1 MYTLQGR
8 AYKERLHERPY
19 SKMGQSFKY
28 IIHIRRNIAI
38 FTSKREGGRE
48 GGKEERTDF
57 LFGFLERQHLRQAL
71 DSNMIVNGEN
81 GVQSFR
87 KIGIT

>member
-8 AYKERLHERPY
+8 AYKERLHEQPY
-19 SKMGQSFKY
+19 RKTDQSFKY

-57 LFGFLERQHLRQAL
+57 CLASWRV
-71 DSNMIVNGEN
+71 SI
-81 GVQSFR
+81 
-87 KIGIT
+87 